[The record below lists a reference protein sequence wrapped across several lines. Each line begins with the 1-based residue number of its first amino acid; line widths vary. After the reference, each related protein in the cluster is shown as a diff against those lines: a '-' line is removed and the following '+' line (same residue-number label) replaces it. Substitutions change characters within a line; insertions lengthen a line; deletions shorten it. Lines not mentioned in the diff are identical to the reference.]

1 MEKKGKI
8 LIVDDNEDVLL
19 SLNMLLKPYVEGI
32 RVINTP
38 ERIIGMMDSFMP
50 DVIMLDMNF
59 HRDAISGEEGYEW
72 LKKILAH
79 NPKSVVLFITAY
91 VDTEKAVRAIKA
103 GAIDFIPKPWDRNKL
118 LDTVKSA
125 VELSRERNLDSSD
138 SQEEESE
145 LKLNM
150 NQCSDSKSVVSSQD
164 VFAGMIG
171 ECPAMRELKT
181 QMMRVAATDANVL
194 ITGENGTGKDV
205 VAHAL
210 HQLSGRA
217 RKPFV
222 NIDLGCIPENLF
234 ESELFGYEKG
244 AFTDARNAK
253 EGRIETADGGT
264 LFLDEIGNLNLPMQ
278 QKLLTVIEKRETQR
292 IGSNKVSRVDVNI
305 DLGCIPENLFES
317 ELFGYEKGAFT
328 DAKNAKEGRI
338 ETADGGTLFLD
349 EIGNLNLPMQQKLLT
364 VIEKRETQRIGSN
377 KVSRVDVRILAATNA
392 HLREKVG
399 EGTFRQDLFYRL
411 NTIELHLPPLRERG
425 EDIVLLAEYFLK
437 IYSGKYSVGDV
448 VLGTS
453 AKQKLLKH
461 TWPGNVRE
469 LQHCIERA
477 IVLND
482 KTELAAEDIRLED
495 SVVALG
501 SSSSDSSSSSSS
513 GSIKVDS
520 LNLQTLE
527 REAIKR
533 AISLSNGN
541 LTQAAELLG
550 ITRFALYRK
559 IDKLGV

>member
-1 MEKKGKI
+1 MEKNGKI

-72 LKKILAH
+72 LEKILAH

-138 SQEEESE
+138 SQEKESE
-145 LKLNM
+145 QKLNM

-171 ECPAMRELKT
+171 ECADMKELKV

-210 HQLSGRA
+210 HQLSDRA

-292 IGSNKVSRVDVNI
+292 IGSNKVS
-305 DLGCIPENLFES
+305 
-317 ELFGYEKGAFT
+317 
-328 DAKNAKEGRI
+328 
-338 ETADGGTLFLD
+338 
-349 EIGNLNLPMQQKLLT
+349 Q
-364 VIEKRETQRIGSN
+364 
-377 KVSRVDVRILAATNA
+377 VDVRILAATNA
-392 HLREKVG
+392 HLRKKVS
-399 EGTFRQDLFYRL
+399 EGAFRQDLFYRL

-448 VLGTS
+448 RLGAS
-453 AKQKLLKH
+453 AKQKLLKYN
-461 TWPGNVRE
+461 WPGNVRE

-477 IVLND
+477 IVLGD

-495 SVVALG
+495 SVAVSGA
-501 SSSSDSSSSSSS
+501 SSSDSSSSSVN
-513 GSIKVDS
+513 IDS

-559 IDKLGV
+559 IDKLGI

>member
-1 MEKKGKI
+1 MFRILEEMMFFRSYLVFCSNFVGKIIKNDGNGEKGKI

-72 LKKILAH
+72 LEKILAH

-138 SQEEESE
+138 SQEKESE

-150 NQCSDSKSVVSSQD
+150 NQCSDSKSIVSSQD

-171 ECPAMRELKT
+171 ECSAMKELKA

-210 HQLSGRA
+210 HQLSDRA

-292 IGSNKVSRVDVNI
+292 IGSNKVSYVN
-305 DLGCIPENLFES
+305 
-317 ELFGYEKGAFT
+317 
-328 DAKNAKEGRI
+328 
-338 ETADGGTLFLD
+338 
-349 EIGNLNLPMQQKLLT
+349 
-364 VIEKRETQRIGSN
+364 
-377 KVSRVDVRILAATNA
+377 VRILAATNA
-392 HLREKVG
+392 NLREKVG
-399 EGTFRQDLFYRL
+399 EGAFRQDLFYRL
-411 NTIELHLPPLRERG
+411 NTIELHLPPLRDRG

-448 VLGTS
+448 VLSAS

-477 IVLND
+477 IVLGD

-495 SVVALG
+495 SVVA
-501 SSSSDSSSSSSS
+501 SRTSS

>member
-1 MEKKGKI
+1 MTTIKKKGKI

-19 SLNMLLKPYVEGI
+19 SLNMLLKPYMEGI

-38 ERIIGMMDSFMP
+38 ERIIGMMDSFKP

-72 LKKILAH
+72 LEKILAH

-103 GAIDFIPKPWDRNKL
+103 GAVDFIPKPWDKNKL
-118 LDTVKSA
+118 LDTVTSA
-125 VELSRERNLDSSD
+125 VELSCERHLDSSD
-138 SQEEESE
+138 LQEKE
-145 LKLNM
+145 LNLNLVQSTD
-150 NQCSDSKSVVSSQD
+150 NRPILSSQD
-164 VFAGMIG
+164 VFARMIG
-171 ECPAMRELKT
+171 ECPAMKNLKA

-210 HQLSGRA
+210 HQLSDRA
-217 RKPFV
+217 NKPF
-222 NIDLGCIPENLF
+222 
-234 ESELFGYEKG
+234 
-244 AFTDARNAK
+244 
-253 EGRIETADGGT
+253 
-264 LFLDEIGNLNLPMQ
+264 
-278 QKLLTVIEKRETQR
+278 
-292 IGSNKVSRVDVNI
+292 VNI

-377 KVSRVDVRILAATNA
+377 RVNRVDVRILAATNA
-392 HLREKVG
+392 NLREKVG

-448 VLGTS
+448 GLGAS

-477 IVLND
+477 IVLSD
-482 KTELAAEDIRLED
+482 KTELAAEEIRLED
-495 SVVALG
+495 SVVASG
-501 SSSSDSSSSSSS
+501 TSSVN
-513 GSIKVDS
+513 IDS

-527 REAIKR
+527 REAIKL

>member
-32 RVINTP
+32 RVINMP

-72 LKKILAH
+72 LEKILAH

-125 VELSRERNLDSSD
+125 VELSRERKLDSSD
-138 SQEEESE
+138 SQEKESE
-145 LKLNM
+145 QNMYQNLNM
-150 NQCSDSKSVVSSQD
+150 NQCSESKSIASSED
-164 VFAGMIG
+164 VFARMIG
-171 ECPAMRELKT
+171 ECPAMKELKA

-210 HQLSGRA
+210 HLLSDRA

-264 LFLDEIGNLNLPMQ
+264 LFLDEIGNLNL
-278 QKLLTVIEKRETQR
+278 RC
-292 IGSNKVSRVDVNI
+292 SRN
-305 DLGCIPENLFES
+305 S
-317 ELFGYEKGAFT
+317 
-328 DAKNAKEGRI
+328 
-338 ETADGGTLFLD
+338 
-349 EIGNLNLPMQQKLLT
+349 
-364 VIEKRETQRIGSN
+364 
-377 KVSRVDVRILAATNA
+377 
-392 HLREKVG
+392 
-399 EGTFRQDLFYRL
+399 
-411 NTIELHLPPLRERG
+411 
-425 EDIVLLAEYFLK
+425 
-437 IYSGKYSVGDV
+437 
-448 VLGTS
+448 
-453 AKQKLLKH
+453 
-461 TWPGNVRE
+461 
-469 LQHCIERA
+469 
-477 IVLND
+477 
-482 KTELAAEDIRLED
+482 
-495 SVVALG
+495 
-501 SSSSDSSSSSSS
+501 
-513 GSIKVDS
+513 
-520 LNLQTLE
+520 
-527 REAIKR
+527 
-533 AISLSNGN
+533 
-541 LTQAAELLG
+541 
-550 ITRFALYRK
+550 
-559 IDKLGV
+559 

>member
-1 MEKKGKI
+1 MAIEKNGKI

-72 LKKILAH
+72 LEKILAH

-138 SQEEESE
+138 LQEKESE
-145 LKLNM
+145 Q
-150 NQCSDSKSVVSSQD
+150 NQCFSSKSIVSSED
-164 VFAGMIG
+164 VFARMIG
-171 ECPAMRELKT
+171 ECPAMKELKT

-210 HQLSGRA
+210 HQLSDRA

-292 IGSNKVSRVDVNI
+292 IGSNKVS
-305 DLGCIPENLFES
+305 
-317 ELFGYEKGAFT
+317 
-328 DAKNAKEGRI
+328 
-338 ETADGGTLFLD
+338 
-349 EIGNLNLPMQQKLLT
+349 Q
-364 VIEKRETQRIGSN
+364 
-377 KVSRVDVRILAATNA
+377 VDVRILAATNA
-392 HLREKVG
+392 HLREKVS
-399 EGTFRQDLFYRL
+399 EGAFRQDLFYRL
-411 NTIELHLPPLRERG
+411 NTIELHLSPLRERG

-448 VLGTS
+448 RLSAS

-461 TWPGNVRE
+461 NWPGNVRE

-477 IVLND
+477 IVLGD

-495 SVVALG
+495 SVVVSAA
-501 SSSSDSSSSSSS
+501 SSSDSASSSASSS
-513 GSIKVDS
+513 VNIDS

>member
-1 MEKKGKI
+1 MMAMEKKGKI

-72 LKKILAH
+72 LEKILAH

-138 SQEEESE
+138 
-145 LKLNM
+145 L
-150 NQCSDSKSVVSSQD
+150 
-164 VFAGMIG
+164 IG
-171 ECPAMRELKT
+171 ECPAMKELKA

-210 HQLSGRA
+210 HLLSDRA

-292 IGSNKVSRVDVNI
+292 IGSNKVSH
-305 DLGCIPENLFES
+305 
-317 ELFGYEKGAFT
+317 
-328 DAKNAKEGRI
+328 
-338 ETADGGTLFLD
+338 
-349 EIGNLNLPMQQKLLT
+349 
-364 VIEKRETQRIGSN
+364 
-377 KVSRVDVRILAATNA
+377 VDVRILAATNA
-392 HLREKVG
+392 NLREKVG
-399 EGTFRQDLFYRL
+399 EGAFRQDLFYRL
-411 NTIELHLPPLRERG
+411 NTIELHLPPLRDRG

-448 VLGTS
+448 RLGAS

-477 IVLND
+477 IVLGD
-482 KTELAAEDIRLED
+482 KMELAAEDIRLED
-495 SVVALG
+495 SVVASGTSASNSATG
-501 SSSSDSSSSSSS
+501 SAS
-513 GSIKVDS
+513 GSVNIDS

>member
-1 MEKKGKI
+1 MMAMEKKGKI

-38 ERIIGMMDSFMP
+38 ERIIGMMDSFRP

-138 SQEEESE
+138 
-145 LKLNM
+145 L
-150 NQCSDSKSVVSSQD
+150 
-164 VFAGMIG
+164 IG
-171 ECPAMRELKT
+171 ECPAMKELKA

-210 HQLSGRA
+210 HLLSDRA

-292 IGSNKVSRVDVNI
+292 IGSNKVSYVN
-305 DLGCIPENLFES
+305 
-317 ELFGYEKGAFT
+317 
-328 DAKNAKEGRI
+328 
-338 ETADGGTLFLD
+338 
-349 EIGNLNLPMQQKLLT
+349 
-364 VIEKRETQRIGSN
+364 
-377 KVSRVDVRILAATNA
+377 VRILAATNA
-392 HLREKVG
+392 NLREKVG
-399 EGTFRQDLFYRL
+399 EGAFRQDLFYRL

-448 VLGTS
+448 VLSAS

-477 IVLND
+477 IVLGD

-495 SVVALG
+495 SVVASG
-501 SSSSDSSSSSSS
+501 TSASDSVSASVN
-513 GSIKVDS
+513 IDS

>member
-1 MEKKGKI
+1 MAIEKKGKI

-72 LKKILAH
+72 LEKILAH

-138 SQEEESE
+138 LQEKESE
-145 LKLNM
+145 QNL
-150 NQCSDSKSVVSSQD
+150 CSSSKSIVSSED
-164 VFAGMIG
+164 VFARMIG
-171 ECPAMRELKT
+171 ECPAMKNLKV

-210 HQLSGRA
+210 HQLSDRA

-292 IGSNKVSRVDVNI
+292 IGSNKVS
-305 DLGCIPENLFES
+305 
-317 ELFGYEKGAFT
+317 
-328 DAKNAKEGRI
+328 
-338 ETADGGTLFLD
+338 
-349 EIGNLNLPMQQKLLT
+349 Q
-364 VIEKRETQRIGSN
+364 
-377 KVSRVDVRILAATNA
+377 VDVRILAATNA
-392 HLREKVG
+392 HLREKVS
-399 EGTFRQDLFYRL
+399 EGAFRQDLFYRL

-448 VLGTS
+448 RLSAS

-461 TWPGNVRE
+461 NWPGNVRE

-477 IVLND
+477 IVLGD

-495 SVVALG
+495 SVAVSAA
-501 SSSSDSSSSSSS
+501 SSSDSSSSSASS
-513 GSIKVDS
+513 SVNIDS

-559 IDKLGV
+559 IDKLGL

>member
-1 MEKKGKI
+1 MMAMEKKGKI

-72 LKKILAH
+72 LEKILAH

-138 SQEEESE
+138 
-145 LKLNM
+145 L
-150 NQCSDSKSVVSSQD
+150 
-164 VFAGMIG
+164 IG
-171 ECPAMRELKT
+171 ECPAMKELKA

-210 HQLSGRA
+210 HQLSDRA

-292 IGSNKVSRVDVNI
+292 IGSNKVSYVN
-305 DLGCIPENLFES
+305 
-317 ELFGYEKGAFT
+317 
-328 DAKNAKEGRI
+328 
-338 ETADGGTLFLD
+338 
-349 EIGNLNLPMQQKLLT
+349 
-364 VIEKRETQRIGSN
+364 
-377 KVSRVDVRILAATNA
+377 VRILAATNA
-392 HLREKVG
+392 NLREKVG

-448 VLGTS
+448 VLSAS

-477 IVLND
+477 IVLGD

-495 SVVALG
+495 SVVVSGA
-501 SSSSDSSSSSSS
+501 SSSDSSSGSSSS
-513 GSIKVDS
+513 SSSSSVNIDS

>member
-1 MEKKGKI
+1 MMAMEKKGKI

-72 LKKILAH
+72 LEKILAH

-138 SQEEESE
+138 
-145 LKLNM
+145 L
-150 NQCSDSKSVVSSQD
+150 
-164 VFAGMIG
+164 IG
-171 ECPAMRELKT
+171 ECPAMKELKA

-210 HQLSGRA
+210 HQLSDRA

-292 IGSNKVSRVDVNI
+292 IGSNKVSYVN
-305 DLGCIPENLFES
+305 
-317 ELFGYEKGAFT
+317 
-328 DAKNAKEGRI
+328 
-338 ETADGGTLFLD
+338 
-349 EIGNLNLPMQQKLLT
+349 
-364 VIEKRETQRIGSN
+364 
-377 KVSRVDVRILAATNA
+377 VRILAATNA
-392 HLREKVG
+392 NLREKVG

-448 VLGTS
+448 RLGAS

-477 IVLND
+477 IVLGD

-495 SVVALG
+495 SVVASGTSASKSATG
-501 SSSSDSSSSSSS
+501 SAS
-513 GSIKVDS
+513 GSVNIDS

>member
-1 MEKKGKI
+1 MMAMEKKGKI

-72 LKKILAH
+72 LEKILAH
-79 NPKSVVLFITAY
+79 NPKSVVLFITVY

-138 SQEEESE
+138 
-145 LKLNM
+145 L
-150 NQCSDSKSVVSSQD
+150 
-164 VFAGMIG
+164 IG
-171 ECPAMRELKT
+171 ECPAMKELKA

-210 HQLSGRA
+210 HQLSDRA
-217 RKPFV
+217 RKPF
-222 NIDLGCIPENLF
+222 
-234 ESELFGYEKG
+234 
-244 AFTDARNAK
+244 
-253 EGRIETADGGT
+253 
-264 LFLDEIGNLNLPMQ
+264 
-278 QKLLTVIEKRETQR
+278 
-292 IGSNKVSRVDVNI
+292 VNI

-377 KVSRVDVRILAATNA
+377 KVSHVDVRILAATNA

-448 VLGTS
+448 RLGAS

-477 IVLND
+477 IVLGD
-482 KTELAAEDIRLED
+482 KMELAAEDIRLED
-495 SVVALG
+495 SVVASGTSASNSATG
-501 SSSSDSSSSSSS
+501 SAS
-513 GSIKVDS
+513 GSVNIDS

>member
-1 MEKKGKI
+1 MMAMEKKGKI

-72 LKKILAH
+72 LEKILAH

-138 SQEEESE
+138 LQEKESE
-145 LKLNM
+145 QNL
-150 NQCSDSKSVVSSQD
+150 CSSSKSIVSSED
-164 VFAGMIG
+164 VFARMIG
-171 ECPAMRELKT
+171 ECPAMKNLKV

-210 HQLSGRA
+210 HQLSDRA

-292 IGSNKVSRVDVNI
+292 IGSNKVS
-305 DLGCIPENLFES
+305 
-317 ELFGYEKGAFT
+317 
-328 DAKNAKEGRI
+328 
-338 ETADGGTLFLD
+338 
-349 EIGNLNLPMQQKLLT
+349 Q
-364 VIEKRETQRIGSN
+364 
-377 KVSRVDVRILAATNA
+377 VDVRILAATNA
-392 HLREKVG
+392 HLREKVS
-399 EGTFRQDLFYRL
+399 EGAFRQDLFYRL

-448 VLGTS
+448 RLGAS
-453 AKQKLLKH
+453 AKQKLLKYN
-461 TWPGNVRE
+461 WPGNVRE

-477 IVLND
+477 IVLGD
-482 KTELAAEDIRLED
+482 KTELAADDIRLED
-495 SVVALG
+495 SVAVSAA
-501 SSSSDSSSSSSS
+501 SSSVN
-513 GSIKVDS
+513 IDS

-559 IDKLGV
+559 IDKLGI

>member
-1 MEKKGKI
+1 MMAMEKKGKI

-72 LKKILAH
+72 LEKILAH

-138 SQEEESE
+138 
-145 LKLNM
+145 L
-150 NQCSDSKSVVSSQD
+150 
-164 VFAGMIG
+164 IG
-171 ECPAMRELKT
+171 ECPAMKELKA

-210 HQLSGRA
+210 HQLSDRA
-217 RKPFV
+217 RKPF
-222 NIDLGCIPENLF
+222 
-234 ESELFGYEKG
+234 
-244 AFTDARNAK
+244 
-253 EGRIETADGGT
+253 
-264 LFLDEIGNLNLPMQ
+264 
-278 QKLLTVIEKRETQR
+278 
-292 IGSNKVSRVDVNI
+292 VNI

-377 KVSRVDVRILAATNA
+377 KVSQVDVRILAATNVP
-392 HLREKVG
+392 LREKVG

-437 IYSGKYSVGDV
+437 FYSGKYSVGDV
-448 VLGTS
+448 VLGAS

-477 IVLND
+477 IVLGD

-495 SVVALG
+495 SVVASG
-501 SSSSDSSSSSSS
+501 TSS

>member
-1 MEKKGKI
+1 MMAMEKKGKI

-72 LKKILAH
+72 LEKILAH

-138 SQEEESE
+138 
-145 LKLNM
+145 L
-150 NQCSDSKSVVSSQD
+150 
-164 VFAGMIG
+164 IG
-171 ECPAMRELKT
+171 ECPAMKELKT

-210 HQLSGRA
+210 HQLSDRA

-292 IGSNKVSRVDVNI
+292 IGSNKVSH
-305 DLGCIPENLFES
+305 
-317 ELFGYEKGAFT
+317 
-328 DAKNAKEGRI
+328 
-338 ETADGGTLFLD
+338 
-349 EIGNLNLPMQQKLLT
+349 
-364 VIEKRETQRIGSN
+364 
-377 KVSRVDVRILAATNA
+377 VDVRILAATNA
-392 HLREKVG
+392 NLREKVG
-399 EGTFRQDLFYRL
+399 EGAFRQDLFYRL
-411 NTIELHLPPLRERG
+411 NTIELHLPPLRDRG

-448 VLGTS
+448 RLGAS

-477 IVLND
+477 IVLGD
-482 KTELAAEDIRLED
+482 KMELAAEDIRLED
-495 SVVALG
+495 SVVASGTSASNSATG
-501 SSSSDSSSSSSS
+501 SAS
-513 GSIKVDS
+513 GSVNIDS

>member
-1 MEKKGKI
+1 MMAMEKKGKI

-72 LKKILAH
+72 LEKILAH

-138 SQEEESE
+138 
-145 LKLNM
+145 L
-150 NQCSDSKSVVSSQD
+150 
-164 VFAGMIG
+164 IG
-171 ECPAMRELKT
+171 ECPAMKELKA

-210 HQLSGRA
+210 HQLSDRA
-217 RKPFV
+217 RKPF
-222 NIDLGCIPENLF
+222 
-234 ESELFGYEKG
+234 
-244 AFTDARNAK
+244 
-253 EGRIETADGGT
+253 
-264 LFLDEIGNLNLPMQ
+264 
-278 QKLLTVIEKRETQR
+278 
-292 IGSNKVSRVDVNI
+292 VNI

-377 KVSRVDVRILAATNA
+377 KVSHVNVRILAATNA
-392 HLREKVG
+392 NLREKVG
-399 EGTFRQDLFYRL
+399 EGAFRQDLFYRL
-411 NTIELHLPPLRERG
+411 NTIELHLPPLRDRG

-448 VLGTS
+448 RLGAS

-477 IVLND
+477 IVLGD

>member
-1 MEKKGKI
+1 MMAMEKKGKI

-72 LKKILAH
+72 LEKILAH

-138 SQEEESE
+138 
-145 LKLNM
+145 L
-150 NQCSDSKSVVSSQD
+150 
-164 VFAGMIG
+164 IG
-171 ECPAMRELKT
+171 ECPAMKELKT

-210 HQLSGRA
+210 HQLSDRA
-217 RKPFV
+217 RKPF
-222 NIDLGCIPENLF
+222 
-234 ESELFGYEKG
+234 
-244 AFTDARNAK
+244 
-253 EGRIETADGGT
+253 
-264 LFLDEIGNLNLPMQ
+264 
-278 QKLLTVIEKRETQR
+278 
-292 IGSNKVSRVDVNI
+292 VNI

-448 VLGTS
+448 VLSAS

-477 IVLND
+477 IVLGD

-495 SVVALG
+495 SVVASG
-501 SSSSDSSSSSSS
+501 TSS

>member
-1 MEKKGKI
+1 MMAMEKKGKI

-59 HRDAISGEEGYEW
+59 HRDAISCEEGYEW
-72 LKKILAH
+72 LEKILAH

-138 SQEEESE
+138 
-145 LKLNM
+145 L
-150 NQCSDSKSVVSSQD
+150 
-164 VFAGMIG
+164 IG
-171 ECPAMRELKT
+171 ECPAMKELKA

-210 HQLSGRA
+210 HQLSNRA
-217 RKPFV
+217 RKPF
-222 NIDLGCIPENLF
+222 
-234 ESELFGYEKG
+234 
-244 AFTDARNAK
+244 
-253 EGRIETADGGT
+253 
-264 LFLDEIGNLNLPMQ
+264 
-278 QKLLTVIEKRETQR
+278 
-292 IGSNKVSRVDVNI
+292 VNI

-377 KVSRVDVRILAATNA
+377 KVSHVDVRILAATNA
-392 HLREKVG
+392 HLREKVS
-399 EGTFRQDLFYRL
+399 EGAFRQDLFYRL

-448 VLGTS
+448 VLGAS

-477 IVLND
+477 IVLGD
-482 KTELAAEDIRLED
+482 KTELAAENIRLED
-495 SVVALG
+495 SVVASGTSASNSATG
-501 SSSSDSSSSSSS
+501 SAS
-513 GSIKVDS
+513 GSVNIDS

>member
-1 MEKKGKI
+1 MMAMEKKGKI

-72 LKKILAH
+72 LEKILAH

-138 SQEEESE
+138 
-145 LKLNM
+145 L
-150 NQCSDSKSVVSSQD
+150 
-164 VFAGMIG
+164 IG
-171 ECPAMRELKT
+171 ECPAMQELKA

-210 HQLSGRA
+210 HQLSDRA

-292 IGSNKVSRVDVNI
+292 IGSNKVSYVN
-305 DLGCIPENLFES
+305 
-317 ELFGYEKGAFT
+317 
-328 DAKNAKEGRI
+328 
-338 ETADGGTLFLD
+338 
-349 EIGNLNLPMQQKLLT
+349 
-364 VIEKRETQRIGSN
+364 
-377 KVSRVDVRILAATNA
+377 VRILAATNA

-411 NTIELHLPPLRERG
+411 NTIELHLPPLRDRG

-448 VLGTS
+448 RLGAS

-477 IVLND
+477 IVLGD

-495 SVVALG
+495 SVVASG
-501 SSSSDSSSSSSS
+501 TSS

>member
-1 MEKKGKI
+1 MMAMEKKGKI

-72 LKKILAH
+72 LEKILAH

-138 SQEEESE
+138 
-145 LKLNM
+145 L
-150 NQCSDSKSVVSSQD
+150 
-164 VFAGMIG
+164 IG
-171 ECPAMRELKT
+171 ECPAMKELKA

-194 ITGENGTGKDV
+194 IIGENGTGKDV

-210 HQLSGRA
+210 HQLSDRA
-217 RKPFV
+217 RKPF
-222 NIDLGCIPENLF
+222 
-234 ESELFGYEKG
+234 
-244 AFTDARNAK
+244 
-253 EGRIETADGGT
+253 
-264 LFLDEIGNLNLPMQ
+264 
-278 QKLLTVIEKRETQR
+278 
-292 IGSNKVSRVDVNI
+292 VNI

-377 KVSRVDVRILAATNA
+377 KVSHVDVRILAATNA
-392 HLREKVG
+392 NLREKVG
-399 EGTFRQDLFYRL
+399 EGAFRQDLFYRL

-448 VLGTS
+448 VLGAS

-477 IVLND
+477 IVLGD
-482 KTELAAEDIRLED
+482 KTELAAEDIRLDD
-495 SVVALG
+495 SVVASG
-501 SSSSDSSSSSSS
+501 TSS

>member
-1 MEKKGKI
+1 MMAMEKKGKI

-72 LKKILAH
+72 LEKILAH

-138 SQEEESE
+138 
-145 LKLNM
+145 L
-150 NQCSDSKSVVSSQD
+150 
-164 VFAGMIG
+164 IG
-171 ECPAMRELKT
+171 ECPAMKELKA

-210 HQLSGRA
+210 HLLSDRA

-292 IGSNKVSRVDVNI
+292 IGSNKVSYVN
-305 DLGCIPENLFES
+305 
-317 ELFGYEKGAFT
+317 
-328 DAKNAKEGRI
+328 
-338 ETADGGTLFLD
+338 
-349 EIGNLNLPMQQKLLT
+349 
-364 VIEKRETQRIGSN
+364 
-377 KVSRVDVRILAATNA
+377 VRILAATNA
-392 HLREKVG
+392 NLREKVG

-448 VLGTS
+448 VLSAS

-477 IVLND
+477 IVLGD

-495 SVVALG
+495 SVVASG
-501 SSSSDSSSSSSS
+501 TSS

>member
-1 MEKKGKI
+1 MKLYRFVPKCENI
-8 LIVDDNEDVLL
+8 
-19 SLNMLLKPYVEGI
+19 
-32 RVINTP
+32 
-38 ERIIGMMDSFMP
+38 SFCG
-50 DVIMLDMNF
+50 LY
-59 HRDAISGEEGYEW
+59 EEGYEW
-72 LKKILAH
+72 LEKILAH

-125 VELSRERNLDSSD
+125 VELSRERKLDSSD
-138 SQEEESE
+138 SQEKESE
-145 LKLNM
+145 QKLNM
-150 NQCSDSKSVVSSQD
+150 NQCSESKSIASSED
-164 VFAGMIG
+164 VFARMIG
-171 ECPAMRELKT
+171 ECPAMKELKA

-210 HQLSGRA
+210 HLLSDRA

-292 IGSNKVSRVDVNI
+292 IGSNKVSH
-305 DLGCIPENLFES
+305 
-317 ELFGYEKGAFT
+317 
-328 DAKNAKEGRI
+328 
-338 ETADGGTLFLD
+338 
-349 EIGNLNLPMQQKLLT
+349 
-364 VIEKRETQRIGSN
+364 
-377 KVSRVDVRILAATNA
+377 VDVRILAATNA

-411 NTIELHLPPLRERG
+411 NTIELHLPPLRDRG

-448 VLGTS
+448 VLGAS

-477 IVLND
+477 IVLGD

-495 SVVALG
+495 SVVASGTSASNSATG
-501 SSSSDSSSSSSS
+501 SAS
-513 GSIKVDS
+513 GSVNIDS

>member
-1 MEKKGKI
+1 MMAMEKKGKI

-72 LKKILAH
+72 LEKILAH

-138 SQEEESE
+138 
-145 LKLNM
+145 L
-150 NQCSDSKSVVSSQD
+150 
-164 VFAGMIG
+164 IG
-171 ECPAMRELKT
+171 ECPAMKELKA

-210 HQLSGRA
+210 HLLSDRA

-292 IGSNKVSRVDVNI
+292 IGSNKVSH
-305 DLGCIPENLFES
+305 
-317 ELFGYEKGAFT
+317 
-328 DAKNAKEGRI
+328 
-338 ETADGGTLFLD
+338 
-349 EIGNLNLPMQQKLLT
+349 
-364 VIEKRETQRIGSN
+364 
-377 KVSRVDVRILAATNA
+377 VDVRILAATNA

-411 NTIELHLPPLRERG
+411 NTIELHLPPLRDRG

-448 VLGTS
+448 VLGAS

-477 IVLND
+477 IVLGD

-495 SVVALG
+495 SVVASG
-501 SSSSDSSSSSSS
+501 TSS

>member
-1 MEKKGKI
+1 MMAMEKKGKI

-72 LKKILAH
+72 LEKILAH

-138 SQEEESE
+138 
-145 LKLNM
+145 L
-150 NQCSDSKSVVSSQD
+150 
-164 VFAGMIG
+164 IG
-171 ECPAMRELKT
+171 ECPAMKELKA

-210 HQLSGRA
+210 HQLSDRA

-292 IGSNKVSRVDVNI
+292 IGSNKVSYVN
-305 DLGCIPENLFES
+305 
-317 ELFGYEKGAFT
+317 
-328 DAKNAKEGRI
+328 
-338 ETADGGTLFLD
+338 
-349 EIGNLNLPMQQKLLT
+349 
-364 VIEKRETQRIGSN
+364 
-377 KVSRVDVRILAATNA
+377 VRILAATNA
-392 HLREKVG
+392 NLREKVG
-399 EGTFRQDLFYRL
+399 EGAFRQDLFYRL
-411 NTIELHLPPLRERG
+411 NTIELHLPPLRDRG

-448 VLGTS
+448 RLGAS

-477 IVLND
+477 IVLGD

-495 SVVALG
+495 SVVASG
-501 SSSSDSSSSSSS
+501 TSS

>member
-1 MEKKGKI
+1 MMAMEKKGKI

-72 LKKILAH
+72 LEKILAH

-118 LDTVKSA
+118 LDTVKCA

-138 SQEEESE
+138 
-145 LKLNM
+145 L
-150 NQCSDSKSVVSSQD
+150 
-164 VFAGMIG
+164 IG
-171 ECPAMRELKT
+171 ECPAMKELKA

-210 HQLSGRA
+210 HQLSDRA
-217 RKPFV
+217 RHPFV

-253 EGRIETADGGT
+253 EGRIETA
-264 LFLDEIGNLNLPMQ
+264 N
-278 QKLLTVIEKRETQR
+278 
-292 IGSNKVSRVDVNI
+292 
-305 DLGCIPENLFES
+305 
-317 ELFGYEKGAFT
+317 
-328 DAKNAKEGRI
+328 
-338 ETADGGTLFLD
+338 GGTLFLD

-392 HLREKVG
+392 NLREKVG

-448 VLGTS
+448 RLGAS

-461 TWPGNVRE
+461 SWPGNVRE

-477 IVLND
+477 IVLGD

-495 SVVALG
+495 SVVASG
-501 SSSSDSSSSSSS
+501 ASSSDSATGSAS
-513 GSIKVDS
+513 GSVNIDS

>member
-1 MEKKGKI
+1 MMAMEKKGKI

-38 ERIIGMMDSFMP
+38 ERIIGMMDSFRP

-125 VELSRERNLDSSD
+125 VKLSRERKLDSSD
-138 SQEEESE
+138 SQEKESE
-145 LKLNM
+145 QNMYQNLNM
-150 NQCSDSKSVVSSQD
+150 NQCSESKSIASSED
-164 VFAGMIG
+164 VFARMIG
-171 ECPAMRELKT
+171 ECSAMKELKA

-210 HQLSGRA
+210 HQLSDRA

-292 IGSNKVSRVDVNI
+292 IGSNKVSH
-305 DLGCIPENLFES
+305 
-317 ELFGYEKGAFT
+317 
-328 DAKNAKEGRI
+328 
-338 ETADGGTLFLD
+338 
-349 EIGNLNLPMQQKLLT
+349 
-364 VIEKRETQRIGSN
+364 
-377 KVSRVDVRILAATNA
+377 VDVRILAATNA
-392 HLREKVG
+392 NLREKVG

-411 NTIELHLPPLRERG
+411 NTI
-425 EDIVLLAEYFLK
+425 
-437 IYSGKYSVGDV
+437 
-448 VLGTS
+448 
-453 AKQKLLKH
+453 
-461 TWPGNVRE
+461 
-469 LQHCIERA
+469 
-477 IVLND
+477 
-482 KTELAAEDIRLED
+482 
-495 SVVALG
+495 
-501 SSSSDSSSSSSS
+501 
-513 GSIKVDS
+513 
-520 LNLQTLE
+520 
-527 REAIKR
+527 
-533 AISLSNGN
+533 
-541 LTQAAELLG
+541 
-550 ITRFALYRK
+550 
-559 IDKLGV
+559 

>member
-38 ERIIGMMDSFMP
+38 ERIIGMIDSFMP

-72 LKKILAH
+72 LEKILAH

-138 SQEEESE
+138 
-145 LKLNM
+145 L
-150 NQCSDSKSVVSSQD
+150 
-164 VFAGMIG
+164 IG
-171 ECPAMRELKT
+171 ECPAMQELKA

-210 HQLSGRA
+210 HQLSDRA
-217 RKPFV
+217 RKPF
-222 NIDLGCIPENLF
+222 
-234 ESELFGYEKG
+234 
-244 AFTDARNAK
+244 
-253 EGRIETADGGT
+253 
-264 LFLDEIGNLNLPMQ
+264 
-278 QKLLTVIEKRETQR
+278 
-292 IGSNKVSRVDVNI
+292 VNI

-377 KVSRVDVRILAATNA
+377 KVSHVDVRILAATNA
-392 HLREKVG
+392 NLREKVG
-399 EGTFRQDLFYRL
+399 EGAFRQDLFYRL
-411 NTIELHLPPLRERG
+411 NTIELHLPPLRDRG
-425 EDIVLLAEYFLK
+425 EDIILLAEYFLK

-448 VLGTS
+448 VLGAS

-477 IVLND
+477 IVLGD

-501 SSSSDSSSSSSS
+501 ASASDSLSASVN
-513 GSIKVDS
+513 IDS

>member
-1 MEKKGKI
+1 MMAMEKKGKI

-72 LKKILAH
+72 LEKILAH

-138 SQEEESE
+138 
-145 LKLNM
+145 L
-150 NQCSDSKSVVSSQD
+150 
-164 VFAGMIG
+164 IG
-171 ECPAMRELKT
+171 ECPAMKELKA

-210 HQLSGRA
+210 HQLSDRA

-244 AFTDARNAK
+244 AFTDAR
-253 EGRIETADGGT
+253 
-264 LFLDEIGNLNLPMQ
+264 
-278 QKLLTVIEKRETQR
+278 
-292 IGSNKVSRVDVNI
+292 
-305 DLGCIPENLFES
+305 
-317 ELFGYEKGAFT
+317 
-328 DAKNAKEGRI
+328 NAKEGRI

-411 NTIELHLPPLRERG
+411 NTIELHLPPLRDRG

-448 VLGTS
+448 RLGAS

-477 IVLND
+477 VVLGD

-495 SVVALG
+495 SVVASG
-501 SSSSDSSSSSSS
+501 TSS